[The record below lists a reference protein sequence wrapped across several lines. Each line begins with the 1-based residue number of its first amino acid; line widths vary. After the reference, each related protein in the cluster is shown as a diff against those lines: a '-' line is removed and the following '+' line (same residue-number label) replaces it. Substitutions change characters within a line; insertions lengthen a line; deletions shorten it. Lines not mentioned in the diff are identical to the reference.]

1 MEARL
6 RALKVVDLKNILAR
20 AQLALPPKA
29 NKPDLI
35 SKILDS
41 QPALDVYEELHGSG
55 NTPRPASTP
64 QPPSTNT
71 TTATAKKIPQNDVD
85 ADGTPAE
92 DQIEQDSVVAEKTDL
107 VSSTSTRSFSRTHTC
122 IQKNNTSWPLQKSTL
137 PSFLNSPFPQTHTN
151 HSFDWSTSAVPAVTS
166 TNSSLA
172 LGADISASASAP
184 VAAEPSTA
192 AVPATDTNIE
202 TASELPTVTAAAAE
216 EEDEETKKRRA
227 RAARFGIPFVEK
239 PKPKPQQQ
247 QKRKERQAAKK
258 EKNGVAAV
266 AAGAGTGTGKR
277 NEKTKMQIEEVRF
290 LFLSF
295 SFLFFSFAYFIP
307 SFPLSN
313 KIPLSGPLQT
323 HRTHKPI
330 RDDDPNHHHKRI
342 RTREVHRGTFF
353 FPPSLFLLSLFLFDP
368 FLFLLEPTTIF
379 QY

>member
-1 MEARL
+1 MCITYSVTSNNTCYTTVTVCQCHQPPDHCNGYSNTTTTTTTTTMEARL

-41 QPALDVYEELHGSG
+41 QLALDVYEELHGSG

-64 QPPSTNT
+64 QPPSANT
-71 TTATAKKIPQNDVD
+71 TTATAKKIAQNDVD
-85 ADGTPAE
+85 VDRTQADEQA
-92 DQIEQDSVVAEKTDL
+92 EQDSAEKTDL

-137 PSFLNSPFPQTHTN
+137 PSFLISPFPQTYTN

-202 TASELPTVTAAAAE
+202 TASETPTVTAAAAEE

-247 QKRKERQAAKK
+247 QKREERQAAKK

-277 NEKTKMQIEEVRF
+277 DEKTKMQIEEVRF
-290 LFLSF
+290 LFLF
-295 SFLFFSFAYFIP
+295 FPLLLFYLLHFFFS
-307 SFPLSN
+307 
-313 KIPLSGPLQT
+313 
-323 HRTHKPI
+323 
-330 RDDDPNHHHKRI
+330 
-342 RTREVHRGTFF
+342 
-353 FPPSLFLLSLFLFDP
+353 SL
-368 FLFLLEPTTIF
+368 
-379 QY
+379 